1 MSRGR
6 RAGCSFDRLTFPR
19 TRRDDA
25 TTGPGGSEVDVG
37 AGTRLVLDLRYPQLV
52 LVRLGLGLGLR
63 VLALALALGVFR
75 GGVRLRLLARS
86 GVAVVPRLALFP
98 LLALARDRRRLS
110 RRHVQLRERVLEE
123 PAEHAPARRPRGRLA
138 VRRPDFFAG
147 GRPRAVAVR
156 GRAVA
161 ALRRRR
167 GRGLLLRAHGVD
179 VAVDAPAR
187 GRVAETAS
195 TRRAVWRAR
204 TTLASPIWVSQR
216 ETPVVAS
223 RRRRRESAKTE
234 TRATATALLATRPR
248 ATESASRVEN
258 DDRAWAHAL

>member
-6 RAGCSFDRLTFPR
+6 RAGVRSFDRLTFPR

-187 GRVAETAS
+187 GRVADRLDAP
-195 TRRAVWRAR
+195 RGVARADDPRFPD
-204 TTLASPIWVSQR
+204 LG
-216 ETPVVAS
+216 VATGNS
-223 RRRRRESAKTE
+223 RRRVASATTRVGEDRDASDGDGTPRDATARDRVGQPRRE
-234 TRATATALLATRPR
+234 R
-248 ATESASRVEN
+248 
-258 DDRAWAHAL
+258 